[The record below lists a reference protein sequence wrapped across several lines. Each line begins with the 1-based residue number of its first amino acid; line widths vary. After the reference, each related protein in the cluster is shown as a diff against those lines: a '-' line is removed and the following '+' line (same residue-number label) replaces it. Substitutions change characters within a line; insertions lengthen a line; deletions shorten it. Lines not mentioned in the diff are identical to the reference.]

1 MTRYYKIIDGEKV
14 YFPGYIVDGGV
25 VWTRPSE
32 ERILADGW
40 IAEEY
45 EPPVP
50 EPIHPTEPDERRT
63 FEAMRKLLASATN
76 DLTDEE
82 ALEVEECF
90 PTWESLIGKTVEAGK
105 RVWDDGHLWRVL
117 QTHTEQTDWRPGDT
131 PALFAVVS
139 LEEWPE
145 IPEYI
150 PAESPWMK
158 DQKGTWKG
166 KRYICQMNNCV
177 WNPDQYPAAWKEV

>member
-45 EPPVP
+45 EPPTP

-63 FEAMRKLLASATN
+63 FEAMRKLLASQTD
-76 DLTDEE
+76 DLSDEE

-90 PTWESLIGKTVEAGK
+90 PTWESLIGKTVESGK

-131 PALFAVVS
+131 PSLYTRVS
-139 LEEWPE
+139 IEEWPE
-145 IPEYI
+145 WVQPTGAHDAY
-150 PAESPWMK
+150 MTGDK
-158 DQKGTWKG
+158 VTHNG
-166 KRYICQMNNCV
+166 KRWESEIDYNV
-177 WNPDQYPAAWKEV
+177 YEPGVYGWKEV